1 MNKDEL
7 RAKIA
12 GIIREGLSP
21 YLPPPGHSD
30 RGFAFAY
37 IDDAANKILSALPA
51 PLKPL
56 EELDEK
62 KMTNFLFRQD
72 FPDTP
77 QSQTPQSWSLL
88 SQQTRDLYIDTARAI
103 CQKLGRQRAEW
114 VGEGILDSTWGE
126 RTWTLNNE
134 DIPLSAYEGQ
144 RVRVSIEV
152 VK

>member
-37 IDDAANKILSALPA
+37 IDDAADKILSALPA
-51 PLKPL
+51 PL
-56 EELDEK
+56 EELDEREVEK
-62 KMTNFLFRQD
+62 EVKEGMVEYRTTL
-72 FPDTP
+72 TGHEE
-77 QSQTPQSWSLL
+77 S
-88 SQQTRDLYIDTARAI
+88 IIARSI
-103 CQKLGRQRAEW
+103 CQKFGRRKAEW